1 VTKRSALITINFAGT
16 NFRLLMRLQQGLIV
30 TVVLLGIMTG
40 VLLWKANSYRM
51 QSAVLTQQVREYT
64 ASTEKLRPAMQERQQ
79 LVKDLG
85 DMSGLLEARRFSWTQ
100 LLTAIEASF
109 PSGVALTRLEFN
121 ARELAVALEGTAQ
134 SPESLS
140 SLMIGLQKSRS
151 FKSPLL
157 KHQSMDKGNLSFNVA
172 VTYQEHLAAG
182 ADPVAG
188 RKPRN

>member
-1 VTKRSALITINFAGT
+1 MKRSPLITINFAGT
-16 NFRLLMRLQQGLIV
+16 NFRLLMRLQRGLTV

-40 VLLWKANSYRM
+40 VLLWKANSYRV
-51 QSAVLTQQVREYT
+51 QSSALTQQVGEFT
-64 ASTEKLRPAMQERQQ
+64 ASIEKLRPAMQERQQ

-85 DMSGLLEARRFSWTQ
+85 DMSGMLEARRFSWTQ
-100 LLTAIEASF
+100 LLTGIEAAF

-121 ARELAVALEGTAQ
+121 AREQAVALEGTAR
-134 SPESLS
+134 SPEALS

-151 FKSPLL
+151 FKGPLL

-182 ADPVAG
+182 PDPGAG
-188 RKPRN
+188 RQPRN

>member
-1 VTKRSALITINFAGT
+1 MKRSALITINFAGT
-16 NFRLLMRLQQGLIV
+16 NFRLQMRLQQGLIV
-30 TVVLLGIMTG
+30 TVVLLGIMAG
-40 VLLWKANSYRM
+40 ALLWKANSYRV
-51 QSAVLTQQVREYT
+51 QSAALTQQIREFS
-64 ASTEKLRPAMQERQQ
+64 ASIEKLRPAMQERQQ

-85 DMSGLLEARRFSWTQ
+85 DMSGLLESRRFSWTQ
-100 LLTAIEASF
+100 LLTGIEAAF

-121 ARELAVALEGTAQ
+121 ARELAVLLEGAAQ

-182 ADPVAG
+182 TDPGAG
-188 RKPRN
+188 RQPRN

>member
-1 VTKRSALITINFAGT
+1 VLKRPALITINFAGT
-16 NFRLLMRLQQGLIV
+16 NFRLLMRVRQGLIV
-30 TVVLLGIMTG
+30 TVFLLGTMTG
-40 VLLWKANSYRM
+40 ILLWKANSYRV
-51 QSAVLTQQVREYT
+51 QSSALKQQVGEFT
-64 ASTEKLRPAMQERQQ
+64 ASIEKLRPVMQERQQ

-85 DMSGLLEARRFSWTQ
+85 DMSGMLEARRFSWIH
-100 LLTAIEASF
+100 LLTGIEAAF

-134 SPESLS
+134 SPEALS
-140 SLMIGLQKSRS
+140 GLMIGLQKSRS

-182 ADPVAG
+182 SDPGAG
-188 RKPRN
+188 RQPRN

>member
-1 VTKRSALITINFAGT
+1 MKRPALITINFAGT
-16 NFRLLMRLQQGLIV
+16 NFRLLMHLQQGLIIAAA
-30 TVVLLGIMTG
+30 LLGIMTG

-51 QSAVLTQQVREYT
+51 QSAALTQQVREF
-64 ASTEKLRPAMQERQQ
+64 STSIEKLRPAMQERQQ

-85 DMSGLLEARRFSWTQ
+85 DMSGLLEARQFSWTQ

-109 PSGVALTRLEFN
+109 PSGVALTKLEFSTK
-121 ARELAVALEGTAQ
+121 ELAVALEGTAQ

-140 SLMIGLQKSRS
+140 SLMIGLQKSHS

-172 VTYQEHLAAG
+172 VTYQKHLATG

-188 RKPRN
+188 R

>member
-1 VTKRSALITINFAGT
+1 MKRSALITINFAGT

-30 TVVLLGIMTG
+30 AVVLLGLITG
-40 VLLWKANSYRM
+40 ILVWKANFYRV
-51 QSAVLTQQVREYT
+51 QSEALTRQVGEFT
-64 ASTEKLRPAMQERQQ
+64 ASIEKLRPAMQERQQ

-100 LLTAIEASF
+100 LLTGIEAAF

-121 ARELAVALEGTAQ
+121 TRELAVALEGTAS

-151 FKSPLL
+151 FKDPLL
-157 KHQSMDKGNLSFNVA
+157 KHQSIDKGNISFNVA
-172 VTYQEHLAAG
+172 ITYQEHLAAG
-182 ADPVAG
+182 ADPGAG
-188 RKPRN
+188 RQPRD